1 MLDIIG
7 KRKYFIWASLAMVMA
22 SVIAL
27 IYPGLNIGVDFT
39 SGSNVTIEFTGN
51 DPGAEELRL
60 AFAAA
65 GFDKAVVQN
74 AGGAQYFV
82 RTGEL
87 GQTGRDA
94 VEAAVKT
101 RIGPEFRILEVSTVG
116 ASVARDTVRTAIFAT
131 VIGAVFVML
140 YIMYSF
146 RTVPASYRYAV
157 ASIIPLVHDVV
168 ITMGVFAVLGKLIG
182 VEVNAIFIVG
192 VLTLIGYTVNNTIVV
207 FDRVRENVRIAP
219 ARPFRQT
226 VNLAINETLTRNLNV
241 SITTLIAILAMLL
254 LGGSTLRDFLIILL
268 VGLSVGTY
276 SSTLIAAQIVVAW
289 ESGEL
294 RRLFR
299 NPFRRRK
306 APAQPQQA

>member
-1 MLDIIG
+1 MLDVIG
-7 KRKYFIWASLAMVMA
+7 KRKYFLWTSLALVIF

-27 IYPGLNIGVDFT
+27 FYPGLNIGVDFT
-39 SGSNVTIEFTGN
+39 SGSNVNLEFTGK
-51 DPGAEELRL
+51 DPGAEEVRL

-65 GFDKAVVQN
+65 GYDEAVAQN

-82 RTGEL
+82 RTGDL

-94 VEAAVKT
+94 VEAAIKA
-101 RIGPEFRILEVSTVG
+101 RIGPDFRILEVSTVG
-116 ASVARDTVRTAIFAT
+116 ASVARDTIRTAIFAT
-131 VIGAVFVML
+131 FIGAVFVML

-157 ASIIPLVHDVV
+157 ASIIPLAHDVI
-168 ITMGVFAVLGKLIG
+168 ITMGIFAVLGKLIG
-182 VEVNAIFIVG
+182 AEVNSIFIVG
-192 VLTLIGYTVNNTIVV
+192 VLTLVGYTVNNTIVV

-254 LGGSTLRDFLIILL
+254 LGGQSLRDFLIVLL
-268 VGLSVGTY
+268 VGLTVGTY
-276 SSTLIAAQIVVAW
+276 SSTFIAAQIVVAW
-289 ESGEL
+289 DAGEL

-299 NPFRRRK
+299 VPFRRRT
-306 APAQPQQA
+306 APAGPRQA